1 MQAEIV
7 ARCETAP
14 QFTHEKAAPLLL
26 ARFRQGAAKQQ
37 VQQKVNLVVS
47 FFNSG
52 KTAAGRILPGA
63 RRTGRPDPF
72 PHHGGAGLLDTRSIA
87 IQQSPNGIIAH
98 QTFCIGSVEIFRPMD
113 SIQNRFI
120 RPFDSSQ
127 IVQPFQL
134 SLKSLPLMGCPT
146 T

>member
-1 MQAEIV
+1 VQTEVV
-7 ARCETAP
+7 ARCEPAP
-14 QFTHEKAAPLLL
+14 PFTHEKAAPLLL

-63 RRTGRPDPF
+63 RRTGRPDSF
-72 PHHGGAGLLDTRSIA
+72 PRHGGSGLLDTPSIA

-98 QTFCIGSVEIFRPMD
+98 QAFRIGSEEILRPMD

-120 RPFDSSQ
+120 RPFDSGQ
-127 IVQPFQL
+127 IVLPFQL